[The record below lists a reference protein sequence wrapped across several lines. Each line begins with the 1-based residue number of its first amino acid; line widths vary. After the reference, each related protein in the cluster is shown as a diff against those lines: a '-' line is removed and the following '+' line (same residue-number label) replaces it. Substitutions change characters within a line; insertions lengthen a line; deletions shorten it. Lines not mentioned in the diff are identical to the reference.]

1 MRFANAL
8 ATAATFAAGLRQAFR
23 RDSMLK
29 HLNTGR
35 AAEGGLQTAQMAVS
49 INDKIELI
57 ERK

>member
-1 MRFANAL
+1 
-8 ATAATFAAGLRQAFR
+8 
-23 RDSMLK
+23 MLK

-49 INDKIELI
+49 INYKIELI